1 MIYVGSWEWAVF
13 MNSMLRIRM
22 ERLAAAAGVV
32 YVDIDE
38 VIEVLQRM
46 ERGEGIPVSD
56 EEMRKVWGE

>member
-1 MIYVGSWEWAVF
+1 MMYVGGWEWAVF
-13 MNSMLRIRM
+13 MKTMRRVRI
-22 ERLAAAAGVV
+22 ERLAAVAGAI

-38 VIEVLQRM
+38 VMGVLWCM